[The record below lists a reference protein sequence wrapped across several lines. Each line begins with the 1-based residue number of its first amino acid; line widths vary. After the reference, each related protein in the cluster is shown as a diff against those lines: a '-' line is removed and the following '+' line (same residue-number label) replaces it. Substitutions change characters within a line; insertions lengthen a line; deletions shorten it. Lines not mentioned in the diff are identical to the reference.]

1 MSEDIASPNYENLQ
15 TFVWWVAGGGGKF
28 VGGGGGVGASLGPP
42 PPPPTQTSV
51 KFSDSEE
58 LYLCQFSTNHF

>member
-1 MSEDIASPNYENLQ
+1 M
-15 TFVWWVAGGGGKF
+15 
-28 VGGGGGVGASLGPP
+28 VGGGGGGEGKFVPP
-42 PPPPTQTSV
+42 SPPTQTSV